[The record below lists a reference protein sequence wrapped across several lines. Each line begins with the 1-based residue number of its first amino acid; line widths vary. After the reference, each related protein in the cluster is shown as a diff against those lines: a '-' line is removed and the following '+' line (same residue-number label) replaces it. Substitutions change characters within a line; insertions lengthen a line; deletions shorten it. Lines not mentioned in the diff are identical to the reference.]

1 MHVLYASYQ
10 YIIIDILASEHALM
24 CMLRDS
30 FIYLFIL
37 LVKVNNLLLL

>member
-10 YIIIDILASEHALM
+10 YIIIDILVSEHALM